1 MKITSFN
8 QVKRFIQDESG
19 VYAVMGGLLALPVVA
34 LMFVSLESAGIIQD
48 KARLSDSLEQAV
60 LSLSAEN
67 NSGRKSND
75 YKLSNTDAENGK
87 FNADSEIGKRDFEIA
102 KSFVTTYMPQ
112 TDASKIKLT
121 PICKTT
127 DKNNKQ
133 GHTASTETICTVAGT
148 IEHKSW
154 FPLKVGSTEVIPT
167 EVNIASDSKAIKK
180 NTISI
185 PIDLMVVADLSGS
198 MRYDLENKKEVND
211 RTSKL
216 GILKEVLTDLT
227 KESLFNKDSNPNNR
241 IAVSPFALG
250 AEYSRNECVLPFV
263 FTNESKLITYDNYIL
278 NNYRNYGYPRY
289 NYNSYGY
296 YRQPQQKKMYDIV
309 KEYLTKDHP
318 DSQLYRVLFTESLV
332 SQIDIA
338 QTLSSIGTKQ
348 DIGFKFPKNAYCLG
362 ERNRNEHRWFTQKE
376 QQDFSLFVD
385 KLEAVGSTFAGS
397 GLLAAA
403 NKMLKEKSRSSE
415 LGEETK
421 RVLLVLSDGNDEL
434 RSDDSGIPFINYS
447 RLTEDLIMGYQEE
460 ILSTPKK
467 QAFEGIFY
475 QNGRYYSYNSQTDI
489 FLEDKRRKLADNFQ
503 MCNIIRNKL
512 NELNNDKNTSIVF
525 VEFGYASKAE
535 KAWKHC
541 VGDGN
546 YYSAKDKESLL
557 NSFKQAIGHSDDVG
571 HSIN

>member
-227 KESLFNKDSNPNNR
+227 KESLFNKSSNPNNR

-250 AEYSRNECVLPFV
+250 AEYSSTECVLPFV
-263 FTNESKLITYDNYIL
+263 FTNKNKMITYIDNY
-278 NNYRNYGYPRY
+278 YG
-289 NYNSYGY
+289 YNSYNRYSY
-296 YRQPQQKKMYDIV
+296 YKRPEHMQSMYNLV
-309 KEYLTKDHP
+309 SGYLTQKHSG
-318 DSQLYRVLFTESLV
+318 SQLYRALFTESLV
-332 SQIDIA
+332 SQIDIE
-338 QTLSSIGTKQ
+338 QTLSSIGSTNES
-348 DIGFKFPKNAYCLG
+348 GFRFAKNDYCLG
-362 ERNRNEHRWFTQKE
+362 KNNKNKHRWFTQKE
-376 QQDFSLFVD
+376 QQEFSYLVN

-403 NKMLKEKSRSSE
+403 NKMLKEKSRSTE

-434 RSDDSGIPFINYS
+434 RSDDSGIPFTNYS
-447 RLTEDLIMGYQEE
+447 LLTENLILGYQDE
-460 ILSTPKK
+460 LLTTPQK
-467 QAFEGIFY
+467 QNFY
-475 QNGRYYSYNSQTDI
+475 DVYYKNGRKETSFSGYADI
-489 FLEDKRRKLADNFQ
+489 YLKNKRRKLADNFQ